1 MMENVNNEDQIAKNM
16 EPVQDNTPLDDDFYY
31 ENDDFDLDNIKE
43 IEPIEIPN
51 MNTNNE
57 TTISNV
63 QENIA
68 TSPAENNTDTVST
81 QSQVEVPD
89 VFASTPEPVVE
100 NSIPNFAADETEM
113 NKIIEEVD
121 KSENKATNDREYD
134 GASFDDMFDSLYSD
148 VEGANNFIS
157 TLIDQKKNVNE
168 NETELA
174 EMREKLDKEKAD
186 FAKYVETQNENIRME
201 KVKCDEYIKTQK
213 MRLQNEES
221 QFNADVE
228 ATRTELNLGEQTLK
242 IANEKLDT
250 EKSQFEKYKEL
261 EEEKIRNDR
270 NKLQAEIEQFE
281 KYKELEEEKIKEAN
295 SKLDTEKDQFD
306 KEKQNALEKIE
317 TGKKELEVEKDQFER
332 YKELEEK
339 KLEHESKNLSQ
350 SCARFK
356 ELVAQFNS
364 GFQKLPEGNK

>member
-1 MMENVNNEDQIAKNM
+1 MMENVNNEDQIAKDM

-51 MNTNNE
+51 MNTN
-57 TTISNV
+57 TDTASNV

-68 TSPAENNTDTVST
+68 TSSVENNADNVSN
-81 QSQVEVPD
+81 QSQVDVPD
-89 VFASTPEPVVE
+89 VFASAPEQVV
-100 NSIPNFAADETEM
+100 NTIPDFTADETEM

-157 TLIDQKKNVNE
+157 TLIDQKKNVSE

-174 EMREKLDKEKAD
+174 EMREKLNKEKDD

-364 GFQKLPEGNK
+364 GFQKLPEENK

>member
-57 TTISNV
+57 TTTSNV

-100 NSIPNFAADETEM
+100 NSIPNFSADETEM

-121 KSENKATNDREYD
+121 KSENKVTNDREYD

-157 TLIDQKKNVNE
+157 TLIDQKKNVSE

-261 EEEKIRNDR
+261 EEEKI
-270 NKLQAEIEQFE
+270 
-281 KYKELEEEKIKEAN
+281 KEAN

-364 GFQKLPEGNK
+364 GFQKLPEENK

>member
-57 TTISNV
+57 TTTSNV

-89 VFASTPEPVVE
+89 VFVSTPKPVVE

-121 KSENKATNDREYD
+121 KSENKTTNDREYD

-364 GFQKLPEGNK
+364 GFQKLPEENK

>member
-1 MMENVNNEDQIAKNM
+1 MMENVNNEDQIAKDM

-51 MNTNNE
+51 MNTNTD
-57 TTISNV
+57 TTSNV
-63 QENIA
+63 QEENA
-68 TSPAENNTDTVST
+68 TSPVENNTDAVST

-89 VFASTPEPVVE
+89 VFASAPEQVVDT
-100 NSIPNFAADETEM
+100 IPDFTADETEM

-157 TLIDQKKNVNE
+157 TLIDQKKNVSE

-174 EMREKLDKEKAD
+174 EMREKLNKEKDD

-281 KYKELEEEKIKEAN
+281 KYKELEEEKIK
-295 SKLDTEKDQFD
+295 
-306 KEKQNALEKIE
+306 
-317 TGKKELEVEKDQFER
+317 
-332 YKELEEK
+332 
-339 KLEHESKNLSQ
+339 
-350 SCARFK
+350 
-356 ELVAQFNS
+356 
-364 GFQKLPEGNK
+364 